1 MTNAANTKRSGNSFI
16 WISLLMLGGIWFG
29 TEQIEVQ
36 LKGLKV
42 HELKQ
47 FQSQPFDG
55 QAESFVQGW
64 ARGSKPG
71 GQSADGTADLDEVFL
86 KRKSPRQ
93 IWKCLQL

>member
-55 QAESFVQGW
+55 RQSRSYRGGHGEASQVASPQMVQ
-64 ARGSKPG
+64 RISM
-71 GQSADGTADLDEVFL
+71 
-86 KRKSPRQ
+86 
-93 IWKCLQL
+93 KCF